1 MFELE
6 KSNYT
11 QAQIIRKMN
20 INKSSFNK
28 YIQAERQISLDLLIK
43 FAIELKF
50 SIDEIFN
57 LNFKDE

>member
-1 MFELE
+1 
-6 KSNYT
+6 
-11 QAQIIRKMN
+11 MN